1 MKKLSDYKAKYDKLT
16 KKRNLKGKEALEAVR
31 QDGYDLAFVNE
42 QTEEICLEA
51 VKKNGYALRFVKEQT
66 EEICLEAVKQNGYA
80 LRYVNEPMFGNVK
93 ERTLADVLAGLDAE
107 DKAIVRAAVKE

>member
-1 MKKLSDYKAKYDKLT
+1 MKTLSDYKAEYDKLT
-16 KKRNLKGKEALEAVR
+16 EKKNLKGKEA
-31 QDGYDLAFVNE
+31 
-42 QTEEICLEA
+42 
-51 VKKNGYALRFVKEQT
+51 
-66 EEICLEAVKQNGYA
+66 LEAVKQNGYA